1 MTKQILI
8 MVLDAGFGHR
18 KAAEAVEAAINELY
32 GDQCRVNVV
41 NPLHSDDIPTL
52 IRNIEQD
59 YDSVVTDD
67 PDLFM
72 LAYAAT
78 DAPVVARLLHDVTT
92 AVLDQTITDLFRT
105 YQPDLIVM
113 TYPAFAKAIM
123 WVSQKL
129 QQPIPINVVV
139 TDLTEVHS
147 LWFNKKV
154 DLTFVPTEQVYQQ
167 ALDHGLSGKKVFVS
181 GLPVQPAI
189 ARETRDKATIR
200 KSLGWE
206 VDLTTGLIV
215 GSVRTGQTAAVTQ
228 LLDRS
233 GLGLQLAAVA
243 GGDLETEQKL
253 RATEWKGVTHV
264 YGMVKNL
271 PEMMHAADFIVCKA
285 GGLIVSEALA
295 CGLPLI
301 LYEALPGQEIGNLQY
316 VVENSAGA
324 WSPGAIGALTTAYA
338 WLSGDQTEL
347 DKVRAAARR
356 IGKPRAAYDIA
367 EQVFNQIR

>member
-1 MTKQILI
+1 MKQILI

-18 KAAEAVEAAINELY
+18 KAAEAVEAAINEVY

-41 NPLHSDDIPTL
+41 NPLQADDLPGL
-52 IRNIEQD
+52 IKRMEQD
-59 YDSVVTDD
+59 YDTVVTDD
-67 PDLFM
+67 PELFM

-78 DAPVVARLLHDVTT
+78 NAPVVARLIHDVTT
-92 AVLDQTITDLFRT
+92 TVLDQTITDLFRT
-105 YQPDLIVM
+105 YRPDLIVA
-113 TYPAFAKAIM
+113 THPAFAKAIM
-123 WVSQKL
+123 WASQKM
-129 QQPIPINVVV
+129 QQPTPINVVV

-147 LWFNKKV
+147 LWFNKNA
-154 DLTFVPTEQVYQQ
+154 DLTFVPTDQVYQQ
-167 ALDHGLSGKKVFVS
+167 ALDHGLSEEKVFLS

-189 ARETRDKATIR
+189 AHEKRDKAAIR

-243 GGDLETEQKL
+243 GGDQETEQEL

-316 VVENSAGA
+316 VVDNGAGA

-367 EQVFNQIR
+367 EQIFNQIR

>member
-1 MTKQILI
+1 MKQILI
-8 MVLDAGFGHR
+8 LVMDAGFGHR
-18 KAAEAVEAAINELY
+18 KAAEAIEAAINELH
-32 GDQCRVNVV
+32 GEQCRVNIV
-41 NPLHSDDIPTL
+41 NPLHSDDIPSL
-52 IRNIEQD
+52 VRNMEKD
-59 YDSVVTDD
+59 YDTVVVDD

-78 DAPVVARLLHDVTT
+78 DTPVVARLIHDVTT
-92 AVLDQTITDLFRT
+92 AVLDQTITDMFRT
-105 YQPDLIVM
+105 YQPDLII
-113 TYPAFAKAIM
+113 TTHFAFAKAIM

-129 QQPIPINVVV
+129 QQPTPVNVVV
-139 TDLTEVHS
+139 TDLTNVHS
-147 LWFNKKV
+147 LWFNENA
-154 DLTFVPTEQVYQQ
+154 DLIFVPTEQVYQQ
-167 ALDHGLSGKKVFVS
+167 ALDQDLPEEKVFLS

-200 KSLGWE
+200 KSLGWDL
-206 VDLTTGLIV
+206 DLTTGLIV
-215 GSVRTGQTAAVTQ
+215 GSVRTGQTAAVAQ

-233 GLGLQLAAVA
+233 GLGIQVVAVA
-243 GGDLETEQKL
+243 GGDQETEQKL

-316 VVENSAGA
+316 VVENGAGA

-338 WLSGDQTEL
+338 WLSGGQTKLEE
-347 DKVRAAARR
+347 VRAAARR

-367 EQVFNQIR
+367 EQVVKQIQ